1 MKYKV
6 KNNLFAMGMMC
17 KAGTVIEI
25 DPKDEHYFKGEIE
38 PAEKPSKPRTKKKK
52 GGE

>member
-25 DPKDEHYFKGEIE
+25 DPKDEHYFKGQIE
-38 PAEKPSKPRTKKKK
+38 PIEAPAKPKKKK